1 MKLKDLGIRKPV
13 RSKRKRKLNRST
25 NTDLGRVRL
34 STCSIP
40 STPAIL
46 MANVRSL
53 CPKMDELHAVVS
65 VTKPEIICLTETWL
79 NINIPDSAIQLG
91 NYACMRRDR
100 PDGHC
105 GGVCVYVDSHLPC
118 TRLSKFENTD
128 IESVWLSVRPF
139 RLPRTISII
148 LVAVVYHPPNYGA
161 EENSRLIDHL
171 SINTEAFLAKHP
183 DGQVIVTGDFN
194 PTSTGIKAQAIKQ

>member
-1 MKLKDLGIRKPV
+1 MWAYVLLALLQFSLWFQLVVSPCYKRFLAVTCTPLALHSGRHVGLPARPRKFYSSSTLKAIRKITSPSRLPDDLWMKLKDLGIRKPV

-53 CPKMDELHAVVS
+53 RPKMDELHAVVS

-100 PDGHC
+100 PDGQC

-118 TRLSKFENTD
+118 T
-128 IESVWLSVRPF
+128 
-139 RLPRTISII
+139 
-148 LVAVVYHPPNYGA
+148 
-161 EENSRLIDHL
+161 
-171 SINTEAFLAKHP
+171 
-183 DGQVIVTGDFN
+183 
-194 PTSTGIKAQAIKQ
+194 